1 MADDNEHLDEHLNEH
16 LEVNLNDRENV
27 VIELIKADPY
37 ITYNEVSA
45 KLNVST
51 ATTRRIFS
59 KERHIACLI
68 NEKYLF
74 LNIVSTY

>member
-1 MADDNEHLDEHLNEH
+1 MADDNEHLIEH

-59 KERHIACLI
+59 ALKKKGILVGYRA
-68 NEKYLF
+68 NKYDKWKLKD
-74 LNIVSTY
+74 